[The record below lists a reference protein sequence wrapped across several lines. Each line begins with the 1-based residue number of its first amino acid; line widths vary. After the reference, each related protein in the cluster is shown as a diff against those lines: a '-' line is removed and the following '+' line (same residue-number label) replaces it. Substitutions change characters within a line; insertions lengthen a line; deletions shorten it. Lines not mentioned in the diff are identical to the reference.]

1 MLRQLRAPHGRAKRG
16 LFVAEGERM
25 CRSLLEA
32 GAMPQKIFVVQRFA
46 GAFPNDLPIEV
57 VSPRAMEQ
65 ASELSSAPGV
75 VGIFCAP
82 PKKDFRFECRFTL
95 ALDAIQNPGN
105 LGTIVR
111 TADWFGIDQLL
122 CSPDC
127 ADLYAPKTLQAT
139 MGAIAHVA
147 ARYEPLEVAL
157 DALPSGFPIMALD
170 MHGEPLGSFR
180 PPAQGIILVGSEGR
194 GLSPMLRQRAT
205 AIIAIPP
212 IGTPAVDSLN
222 AAVAAAIV
230 LAHLRQ

>member
-1 MLRQLRAPHGRAKRG
+1 
-16 LFVAEGERM
+16 M

-32 GAMPQKIFVVQRFA
+32 GAMPKKIFVVQRFA

-57 VSPRAMEQ
+57 VSPRTMEQ

-82 PKKDFRFECRFTL
+82 PPKDFHFEGRFTL

-139 MGAIAHVA
+139 MGAIAHVF
-147 ARYEPLEVAL
+147 ARYESLEAVL
-157 DALPSGFPIMALD
+157 DTLPPDFPIMALD
-170 MHGEPLGSFR
+170 MHGEPLGSFL

-194 GLSPMLRQRAT
+194 GLSPTLRQRAT
-205 AIIAIPP
+205 ATIAIPP

-222 AAVAAAIV
+222 AAIAAAIV

>member
-1 MLRQLRAPHGRAKRG
+1 
-16 LFVAEGERM
+16 M

-46 GAFPNDLPIEV
+46 GTFPNDFPIEV

-82 PKKDFRFECRFTL
+82 PPKDFRFEGRFTL

-147 ARYEPLEVAL
+147 ARYEPLEAAL
-157 DALPSGFPIMALD
+157 DALPPGFPIMALD
-170 MHGEPLGSFR
+170 MHGEPLGSFL

-194 GLSPMLRQRAT
+194 GLSPTLRQRAT
-205 AIIAIPP
+205 ATIAIPP